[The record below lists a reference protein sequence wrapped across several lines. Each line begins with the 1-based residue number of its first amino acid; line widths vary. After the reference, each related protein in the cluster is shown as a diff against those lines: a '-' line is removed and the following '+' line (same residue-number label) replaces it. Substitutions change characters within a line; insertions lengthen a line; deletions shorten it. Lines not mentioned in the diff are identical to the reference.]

1 MILKSKS
8 LLLISSIFF
17 VSTLQSSSLEKR
29 CNRGDVKACE
39 TLGIM
44 YITGDGVRVD
54 GYQAVRYLDI
64 ACDRGVASACNSIAF
79 IYADA
84 EGGVRQSYTE
94 AMEYWSR
101 ACRYGDSSACANY
114 NLAQD
119 KLRAL
124 REGREY

>member
-1 MILKSKS
+1 MLLKIKDVVVLSV
-8 LLLISSIFF
+8 LLL
-17 VSTLQSSSLEKR
+17 STLWSAPLQSACR
-29 CNRGDVKACE
+29 QGDVSACE

-54 GYQAVRYLDI
+54 GYRAIKYLDR
-64 ACDRGVASACNSIAF
+64 ACNRGIASACNSIAF

-84 EGGVRQSYTE
+84 EGGVRQDYTKAMSY
-94 AMEYWSR
+94 WNR
-101 ACRYGDSSACANY
+101 ACRYGDRSACSNY

-124 REGREY
+124 REGRSY

>member
-1 MILKSKS
+1 MMLKTKSIL
-8 LLLISSIFF
+8 LSSILIL
-17 VSTLQSSSLEKR
+17 STLQSSSLQR
-29 CNRGDVKACE
+29 ACNRGDTKACE

-54 GYQAVRYLDI
+54 GYRAIKYLDK
-64 ACDRGVASACNSIAF
+64 ACGRGIASACNSIAF

-84 EGGVRQSYTE
+84 EGGVRQDYTKAMSY
-94 AMEYWSR
+94 WNR
-101 ACRYGDSSACANY
+101 ACRYGDRSACANY

-119 KLRAL
+119 KLKAL